1 MKFLDAPLPPP
12 LAAALRACRPHFL
25 AVAGYSAL
33 INLLL
38 LAPTIY
44 MMQVYDRV
52 VPTEGRLT
60 LLYLTLVV
68 AFALATQTALETVR
82 SRLLTLAGLRLD
94 RLLAGRILQRL
105 MGAMAPGASAQGMRE
120 FDIVRQALAGPVAT
134 AAFDIPW
141 TPIYVLV
148 AFMIHPALG
157 LLTVVGGVVL
167 VTLAILNERATRTR
181 NREAF
186 QAQSQAYASQE
197 AAAAN
202 AEVVRALGM
211 RGALRERQLADR
223 RTGLDLSARAQ
234 FTGGGYAAATK
245 FTRMFLQSA
254 ALGLGAWLAVEK
266 QISVGAIIAASVLL
280 SRALQP
286 IEQVVGAWGVVGQ
299 ARGALNNLIK
309 LFPGRGL
316 EVAGTQLP
324 TPTGALALEQVA
336 VRAPGEGPLLLRGVS
351 LRLAPG
357 EVLGV
362 IGPSGAGKTTLA
374 RLAAA
379 ATSPDAGVVRLDGAN
394 LADWDS
400 DRLGRHIGYVPQDS
414 ALIAGSIKDNISR
427 FAIWAGKDEA
437 AGAEA
442 RTDIAAIDAAVV
454 AAAQAA
460 GAHEMILRLPGG
472 YDTVLGAG
480 GRGLSAGQAQR
491 VALARAL
498 YGAPPLLVLDEPNSA
513 LDADG
518 EQALNL
524 AILAAKTRGAA
535 VLIVAHRT
543 GILNIADR
551 LLVLRDGQVERL
563 GPRADVIAQM
573 AAAAQSPAQAP
584 AHGPDHNPAQ
594 NPAKSP
600 ARANPGFNT
609 VALQAAKP

>member
-12 LAAALRACRPHFL
+12 LAAALRACRPHL
-25 AVAGYSAL
+25 MAAAVFSAM
-33 INLLL
+33 INILL

-68 AFALATQTALETVR
+68 AFALGTQTALETVR
-82 SRLLTLAGLRLD
+82 SRLLALAGLRLD
-94 RLLAGRILQRL
+94 RLLAGSILQRL
-105 MGAMAPGASAQGMRE
+105 MSAMVPGASAQGMRE
-120 FDIVRQALAGPVAT
+120 FDIVRGALSGPL
-134 AAFDIPW
+134 AAAVMDIPW

-157 LLTVVGGVVL
+157 AMTIAGGVIL
-167 VTLAILNERATRTR
+167 VTLAVLNERATRTR
-181 NREAF
+181 AREAF
-186 QAQSQAYASQE
+186 IAQSQAYASQE

-223 RTGLDLSARAQ
+223 RNGLDLSVKAQ
-234 FTGGGYAAATK
+234 FTGGGYSAATK

-254 ALGLGAWLAVEK
+254 ALGLGAWLAVDK
-266 QISVGAIIAASVLL
+266 QISAGAIIAASVLM

-286 IEQVVGAWGVVGQ
+286 IEQLVGSWGVVGQ
-299 ARGALNNLIK
+299 TRGALNNLIK
-309 LFPGRGL
+309 LFPAKSL
-316 EVAGTQLP
+316 NVAGTQLP
-324 TPTGALALEQVA
+324 APTGALALEQVA
-336 VRAPGEGPLLLRGVS
+336 VRAPGEGPVLLRGVS

-357 EVLGV
+357 EILGV

-374 RLAAA
+374 RVACGAI
-379 ATSPDAGVVRLDGAN
+379 TPDAGTVRLDGAS
-394 LADWDS
+394 LADWDG
-400 DRLGRHIGYVPQDS
+400 DRLGRFIGYVPQDS
-414 ALIAGSIKDNISR
+414 ALIAGTIKDNISR
-427 FAIWAGKDEA
+427 FAGWALKDEA
-437 AGAEA
+437 AGTEA
-442 RTDIAAIDAAVV
+442 PTAASIDAAVV

-460 GAHEMILRLPGG
+460 GVHELILRFPNG
-472 YDTVLGAG
+472 YDTPLGAG

-498 YGAPPLLVLDEPNSA
+498 YGAPPLLILDEPNSA

-518 EQALNL
+518 EMALNN
-524 AILAAKTRGAA
+524 AILAAKARGVAI
-535 VLIVAHRT
+535 LIVAHRT

-563 GPRADVIAQM
+563 GPRAEVISQM
-573 AAAAQSPAQAP
+573 AAAAKAAQT
-584 AHGPDHNPAQ
+584 
-594 NPAKSP
+594 
-600 ARANPGFNT
+600 NPGAT
-609 VALQAAKP
+609 TGAAATALQAAKP

>member
-12 LAAALRACRPHFL
+12 LVAALRACRPHLL
-25 AVAGYSAL
+25 AAAVFSAF

-68 AFALATQTALETVR
+68 AFALGTQTALESVR

-94 RLLAGRILQRL
+94 RLLAGGILQKL
-105 MGAMAPGASAQGMRE
+105 MSAMTPGSSAQGMRE
-120 FDIVRQALAGPVAT
+120 FDIVRQALSGPVAV

-157 LLTVVGGVVL
+157 AMTIVGGVVL
-167 VTLAILNERATRTR
+167 VTLAVLNERATRGR
-181 NREAF
+181 AREAF
-186 QAQSQAYASQE
+186 AAQSQAYASQE

-202 AEVVRALGM
+202 GEVVRALGM

-223 RTGLDLSARAQ
+223 RTGLDLSAKAQ
-234 FTGGGYAAATK
+234 FTGGGYSAATK

-254 ALGLGAWLAVEK
+254 ALGLGAWLAVDK
-266 QISVGAIIAASVLL
+266 QISAGSIIAASVLM

-286 IEQVVGAWGVVGQ
+286 IEQLVGSWGVVGQ
-299 ARGALNNLIK
+299 VRGALNNLIK
-309 LFPGRGL
+309 LFPPTRGL
-316 EVAGTQLP
+316 DVSGTQLP
-324 TPTGALALEQVA
+324 APTGALALEQVA
-336 VRAPGEGPLLLRGVS
+336 VRAPGEGGAVLLRGVS
-351 LRLAPG
+351 FRLTPG
-357 EVLGV
+357 EILGV

-374 RLAAA
+374 RVAAGA
-379 ATSPDAGVVRLDGAN
+379 IAPDMGAVRLDGAS
-394 LADWDS
+394 LADWDG
-400 DRLGRHIGYVPQDS
+400 DRLGRYIGYVPQDS
-414 ALIAGSIKDNISR
+414 GLMAGSIKDNISR
-427 FAIWAGKDEA
+427 FAIWV
-437 AGAEA
+437 GADP
-442 RTDIAAIDAAVV
+442 TIVDADVV

-460 GAHEMILRLPGG
+460 GVHELILRLPKG
-472 YDTVLGAG
+472 YDTTLGAG

-498 YGAPPLLVLDEPNSA
+498 YGEPPLLVLDEPNSA

-518 EQALNL
+518 ETALNNTL
-524 AILAAKTRGAA
+524 LAAKQRGAA
-535 VLIVAHRT
+535 ILIVAHRT

-551 LLVLRDGQVERL
+551 LLVLRDGQIEML
-563 GPRADVIAQM
+563 GPRADVVAKM
-573 AAAAQSPAQAP
+573 SPAAQSQTRGAGAKPASA
-584 AHGPDHNPAQ
+584 
-594 NPAKSP
+594 S
-600 ARANPGFNT
+600 T
-609 VALQAAKP
+609 ALQAAKP

>member
-1 MKFLDAPLPPP
+1 VKFLDAPLPPP
-12 LAAALRACRPHFL
+12 LVAALRACRPHL
-25 AVAGYSAL
+25 MAAAVFSAL
-33 INLLL
+33 INILL

-68 AFALATQTALETVR
+68 AFALGTQTALESVR

-94 RLLAGRILQRL
+94 RLLAGGILQKL
-105 MGAMAPGASAQGMRE
+105 MSALAPGASAQGMRE
-120 FDIVRQALAGPVAT
+120 FDIVRQAMSGPVAV

-157 LLTVVGGVVL
+157 AMTIVGGAVLVVL
-167 VTLAILNERATRTR
+167 AVLNERATRGR
-181 NREAF
+181 AREAF
-186 QAQSQAYASQE
+186 VAQAQAYASQE

-202 AEVVRALGM
+202 GEVVRALGM

-223 RTGLDLSARAQ
+223 RAGLDLSAKAQ
-234 FTGGGYAAATK
+234 FTGGGYSAATK

-254 ALGLGAWLAVEK
+254 ALGLGAWLAVDK
-266 QISVGAIIAASVLL
+266 QISAGAIIAASVLM

-286 IEQVVGAWGVVGQ
+286 IEQLVGSWAVVGQ

-309 LFPGRGL
+309 LFPPGRGL
-316 EVAGTQLP
+316 EVSGTQLP
-324 TPTGALALEQVA
+324 APTGALALEQVA
-336 VRAPGEGPLLLRGVS
+336 VRAPGEGPVLLRGVS
-351 LRLAPG
+351 LKLTPG

-374 RLAAA
+374 RVAAGA
-379 ATSPDAGVVRLDGAN
+379 VTPDLGTVRLDGAN
-394 LADWDS
+394 LADWDG
-400 DRLGRHIGYVPQDS
+400 DRLGRYIGYVPQDS
-414 ALIAGSIKDNISR
+414 GLLAGSIKDNISR
-427 FAIWAGKDEA
+427 FAIWAGGDPA
-437 AGAEA
+437 IVDAE
-442 RTDIAAIDAAVV
+442 VV

-460 GAHEMILRLPGG
+460 GVHELILRLPKG
-472 YDTVLGAG
+472 YDTMLGAG

-498 YGAPPLLVLDEPNSA
+498 YGQPPLLVLDEPNSA

-518 EQALNL
+518 ETALNN
-524 AILAAKTRGAA
+524 AILAVKARGAA
-535 VLIVAHRT
+535 ILIVAHRT

-551 LLVLRDGQVERL
+551 LLVLREGQVEL
-563 GPRADVIAQM
+563 IGPRTEVVAKM
-573 AAAAQSPAQAP
+573 AAAAQTGGQPGVQPGGRAAAQ
-584 AHGPDHNPAQ
+584 
-594 NPAKSP
+594 
-600 ARANPGFNT
+600 PGST
-609 VALQAAKP
+609 VTPLQAAKP